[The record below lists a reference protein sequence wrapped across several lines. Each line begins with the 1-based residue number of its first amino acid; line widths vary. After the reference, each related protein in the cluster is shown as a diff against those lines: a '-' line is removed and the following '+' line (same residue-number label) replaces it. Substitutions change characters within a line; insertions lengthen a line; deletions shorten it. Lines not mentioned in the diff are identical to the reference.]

1 MRFFA
6 CVYRTSCSLSD
17 RSSTVSRAERQR
29 NGQGEE
35 MKLDMIGAVSAI
47 AIYATVIGLLVAF
60 SGWSLRLRLLIV
72 GAAAAWLALI
82 VTFGVTGFFAPGA
95 LGPVPATLLPFAVL
109 TASLCLAYFFL
120 PRIRTS
126 LSVIPLPVLV
136 ATQVGRIAGVF
147 FLLLYANGRIS
158 APFAPVAGMGDI
170 MTGAMALVLA
180 WRLSVSAS
188 VGRVAV
194 RLWNAFG
201 FLDLV
206 AAVTLGTLSAT
217 GAPFCVFRQPPGT
230 SVMGTL
236 PWAFVPTVL
245 VPLYILIHLVIESQL
260 RTARIA
266 ARAAS
271 GPMLSSTI

>member
-1 MRFFA
+1 M
-6 CVYRTSCSLSD
+6 
-17 RSSTVSRAERQR
+17 E
-29 NGQGEE
+29 
-35 MKLDMIGAVSAI
+35 
-47 AIYATVIGLLVAF
+47 IGLIDI
-60 SGWSLRLRLLIV
+60 LRNSI
-72 GAAAAWLALI
+72 
-82 VTFGVTGFFAPGA
+82 FEFAPNFI
-95 LGPVPATLLPFAVL
+95 LRKSAVK
-109 TASLCLAYFFL
+109 
-120 PRIRTS
+120 I
-126 LSVIPLPVLV
+126 
-136 ATQVGRIAGVF
+136 
-147 FLLLYANGRIS
+147 
-158 APFAPVAGMGDI
+158 
-170 MTGAMALVLA
+170 
-180 WRLSVSAS
+180 VSAS